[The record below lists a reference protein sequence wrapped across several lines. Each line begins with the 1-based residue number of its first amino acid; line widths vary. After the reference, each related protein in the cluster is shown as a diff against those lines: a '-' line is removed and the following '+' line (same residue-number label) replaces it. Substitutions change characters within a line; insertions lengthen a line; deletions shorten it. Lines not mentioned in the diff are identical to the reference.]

1 MIGAETREIKQE
13 MKNNIVGV
21 DIGGTNISAGL
32 IINGNVEIVGEV
44 PTEAFEKEEKII
56 SNLFNAIENV
66 ISPETEAIGIGVPGM
81 VDSNKGIIYDLA
93 NIPAWKEVHIKKL
106 VEAKFN
112 RPVFVGNDANCFVLG
127 VKHFGAGKT
136 HKNIV
141 GVTLGTGL
149 GTGIIINNVLYTGLH
164 NGAGEYGLVP
174 YLDSTLETYC
184 SGKFFPYIK
193 NVNGKEIYNKALK
206 GDPAAIEIWL
216 EYGRHLGTFVNILL
230 ATLSPELIVFGG
242 SVAKGFQF
250 FIDSIKS
257 ELNKYIL
264 QQVAKDVLIQHA
276 VNSNS
281 SILGAGGLC
290 M

>member
-1 MIGAETREIKQE
+1 

-21 DIGGTNISAGL
+21 DIGGTTISAGL
-32 IINGNVEIVGEV
+32 IINGKVEKIGEV

-56 SNLFNAIENV
+56 NNLFNAIENV
-66 ISPETEAIGIGVPGM
+66 ISSDTEAIGIGVPGM
-81 VDSNKGIIYDLA
+81 VDSEKGIIYDLT

-112 RPVFVGNDANCFVLG
+112 RPTFVGNDANCFVLG
-127 VKHFGAGKT
+127 IKHFGVGKNY
-136 HKNIV
+136 KNIV
-141 GVTLGTGL
+141 GATLGTGL
-149 GTGIIINNVLYTGLH
+149 GSGIIINNELYTGLH

-184 SGKFFPYIK
+184 SGKFFRCIK
-193 NVNGKEIYNKALK
+193 DVNGKEVFNKALE
-206 GDPAAIEIWL
+206 GDAAAKEIWA
-216 EYGRHLGTFVNILL
+216 EYGKHLGKFVNILL

-257 ELNKYIL
+257 ELDTYIL
-264 QQVAKDVLIQHA
+264 QQVAKNVSIQHV
-276 VNSNS
+276 VNGDSA
-281 SILGAGGLC
+281 ILGAGGLC
-290 M
+290 MQDSTLI